1 MKIKSRFEANSITK
15 ASLAFLFVVIVLI
28 IAMVIT
34 SFFPEA
40 IELYIGELRLFFI
53 CCYISWWLNNINVLR
68 TTKNKGWYW
77 FSILLSTVVIIQ
89 SMAVIVFF
97 IIAHYQ
103 IFNIIGTFKLWKWHH
118 PDFVYAM
125 DFLFYMTFV
134 LLLFQYVINTVIII
148 RGLFISPKQ

>member
-1 MKIKSRFEANSITK
+1 MKNKSLFEANSITK

-77 FSILLSTVVIIQ
+77 FSILLSIMVVIQ
-89 SMAVIVFF
+89 SIAEIVFF
-97 IIAHYQ
+97 IIEHYR
-103 IFNIIGTFKLWKWHH
+103 ISNIIGSFKIWKWLH
-118 PDFVYAM
+118 PEFAYAM
-125 DFLFYMTFV
+125 DFLFYMSFV

-148 RGLFISPKQ
+148 RGIFISPK

>member
-1 MKIKSRFEANSITK
+1 MKIKSLFEANSITK

-28 IAMVIT
+28 IAMVVT

-40 IELYIGELRLFFI
+40 IGLYIGEVRLLGI

-89 SMAVIVFF
+89 SIAEIVFF

-125 DFLFYMTFV
+125 DFLFYMAFV
-134 LLLFQYVINTVIII
+134 LSFLQYVINTAIII
-148 RGLFISPKQ
+148 RGLFISQK

>member
-1 MKIKSRFEANSITK
+1 MKIKSLFEANSITK

-28 IAMVIT
+28 IAMFIT

-77 FSILLSTVVIIQ
+77 FSILLSIMVVIQ
-89 SMAVIVFF
+89 SIAEIVFF
-97 IIAHYQ
+97 IIEHYR
-103 IFNIIGTFKLWKWHH
+103 ISNIIGPFKIWKWLH
-118 PDFVYAM
+118 PEFAYAM
-125 DFLFYMTFV
+125 DFLFYMSFV

-148 RGLFISPKQ
+148 RGIFISPK